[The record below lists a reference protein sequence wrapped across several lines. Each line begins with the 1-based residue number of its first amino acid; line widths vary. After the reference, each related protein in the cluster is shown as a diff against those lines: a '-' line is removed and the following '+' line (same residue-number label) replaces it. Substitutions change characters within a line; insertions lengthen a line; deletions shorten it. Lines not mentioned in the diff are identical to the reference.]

1 MKQYSQ
7 TRLITSQGRLLLEN
21 GKNLKEN
28 GVKPFMTLKIA
39 APSLPGGS
47 TDIFS
52 DVRAK
57 LEETVARWE

>member
-1 MKQYSQ
+1 
-7 TRLITSQGRLLLEN
+7 
-21 GKNLKEN
+21 
-28 GVKPFMTLKIA
+28 MTLKIA